1 MDVAE
6 VIKLVAPIIS
16 SSPVGSA
23 LGLAD
28 NLSWVLKHFL
38 SNNPEKLAKAE
49 REFSMKLLK
58 YAEEVGNASGQDVTE
73 ITKAFNDLLESE

>member
-6 VIKLVAPIIS
+6 IIKLIAPIIS

-38 SNNPEKLAKAE
+38 SDNPEKLAKAE
-49 REFSMKLLK
+49 REFSMILLK
-58 YAEEVGNASGQDVTE
+58 YAEEVGTSNGQDVTE
-73 ITKAFNDLLESE
+73 VVKAYNDLYESK